1 MVLHPSQFKLLEF
14 LKDVDSLDDYSLWD
28 IARETGLKNAQNVSH
43 HLKQLEKLGYLR
55 RALHDPNQF
64 ELLKDPVE
72 DIVYVNQYGFAQCG
86 HNSEFFEDNNLI
98 EKIGLSTKMFG
109 VSDPK
114 NLFLVKAKGNSM
126 EPYIQ
131 ENDLV
136 LFKKQEDI
144 SASGDVA
151 LVLDDERPKIKR
163 VIKREGG
170 YSLISINPSIRPK
183 EIKEEDNFSVIGVA
197 RGVIHSL

>member
-1 MVLHPSQFKLLEF
+1 MELHQSQLKLLEF
-14 LKDVDSLDDYSLWD
+14 LKDIESLEDYSLWD

-43 HLKQLEKLGYLR
+43 HLKQLEKYGYLR
-55 RALHDPNQF
+55 RALHDPDKF
-64 ELLKDPVE
+64 ELLKDPIE
-72 DIVYVNQYGFAQCG
+72 DMVYVNQYGFAQCG
-86 HNSEFFEDNNLI
+86 HRPDFFGDNNLI
-98 EKIGLSTKMFG
+98 ERIGLSTKMFG

-144 SASGDVA
+144 SISGDVA
-151 LVLDDERPKIKR
+151 LVLDDQQPKIKR
-163 VIKREGG
+163 VIKREDG

-183 EIKEEDNFSVIGVA
+183 EIREEDNFSVIGVA
-197 RGVIHSL
+197 RGVIHGL